1 MNKAERISK
10 ALKFLERNGYVLHA
24 TSPKRGIDLI
34 VFKENDPTTAIF
46 VAVMPLKSR
55 AFPMQPFKGKQG
67 KLRYHSLT
75 SGASKWIDDVDWKGK
90 IRLDTV
96 TVHDTNGLIDHIEN
110 AGRKELR

>member
-34 VFKENDPTTAIF
+34 VFKGNDPNTAIF
-46 VAVMPLKSR
+46 VAVMPLKSK

-67 KLRYHSLT
+67 ELRYHSLM
-75 SGASKWIDDVDWKGK
+75 SGASKWIGEVEWKGN
-90 IRLDTV
+90 IRFDTV

-110 AGRKELR
+110 AIRAEGR